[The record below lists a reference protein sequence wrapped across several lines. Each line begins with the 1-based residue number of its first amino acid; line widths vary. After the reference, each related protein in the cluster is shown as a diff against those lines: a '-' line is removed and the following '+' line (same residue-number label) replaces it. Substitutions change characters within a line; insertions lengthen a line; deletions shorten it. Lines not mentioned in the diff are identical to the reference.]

1 MLKNF
6 FRPTIWFDAPS
17 EGAGAGGQGGA
28 VVELPEALKG
38 KYIPIEEVQSKYTLN
53 DVMNGKVGAAKQKE
67 AGEWAQKLNA
77 AEAAKK
83 AKEDEVTALTP
94 RLAEIDGLNTQLA
107 QVNANLA
114 AEQSKGARLATLMKF
129 PALLGEDTLALVQAS
144 TLEPAAL
151 EELLGKMA
159 VRFKTEAG
167 TVSAAGASPPSPRSS
182 EVTAQALI
190 DQAMTASLKGDD
202 ASHRKLMSEAYALM
216 DAKGKFVPNTGGRI
230 GATPA

>member
-1 MLKNF
+1 MFLKF
-6 FRPTIWFDAPS
+6 FRPTIWFDAAS
-17 EGAGAGGQGGA
+17 DDGAGAGGQGGA

-38 KYIPIEEVQSKYTLN
+38 KYLPIEEVHSKYTLN

-77 AEAAKK
+77 AEAAKRV
-83 AKEDEVTALTP
+83 KEDEVAALTP

-114 AEQSKGARLATLMKF
+114 AEQAKAARLASLMKF

-151 EELLGKMA
+151 EEQLTKMA
-159 VRFKTEAG
+159 ARFKIEGVT
-167 TVSAAGASPPSPRSS
+167 SAAGASPPAPRST
-182 EVTAQALI
+182 EVTSQSLI
-190 DQAMTASLKGDD
+190 DQAMAASLKGDD
-202 ASHRKLMSEAYALM
+202 AGHRKLMSEAYALM